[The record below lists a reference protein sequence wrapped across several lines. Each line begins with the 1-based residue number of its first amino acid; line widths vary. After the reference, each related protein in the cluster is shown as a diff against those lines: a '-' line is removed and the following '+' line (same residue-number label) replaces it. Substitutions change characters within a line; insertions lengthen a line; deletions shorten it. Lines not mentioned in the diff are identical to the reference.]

1 MRKYPSY
8 EASFVSKNDNGLWF
22 RLFEGRCTVRTLDS
36 INMYL
41 RLTVWTNLGCRSCR
55 RCRFLQLVDHFHKQ
69 ENNKSQDQ
77 KLNDVLNKTAI
88 GKLNSFNIFKNSV
101 CLAIFSSFSESKYS
115 DIGLECL
122 YFSCISSNLFAGV
135 NNI

>member
-88 GKLNSFNIFKNSV
+88 GKLNSFNIFNPR
-101 CLAIFSSFSESKYS
+101 FS
-115 DIGLECL
+115 
-122 YFSCISSNLFAGV
+122 
-135 NNI
+135 